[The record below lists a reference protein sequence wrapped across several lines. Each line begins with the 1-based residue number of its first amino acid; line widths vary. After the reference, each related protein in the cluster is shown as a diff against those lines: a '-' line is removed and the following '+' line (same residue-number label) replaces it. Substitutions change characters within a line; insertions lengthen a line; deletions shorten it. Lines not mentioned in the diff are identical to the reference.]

1 MRDLRSC
8 LKKTVIKIFQSA
20 KSCGILPAS
29 KNPFGAYKT
38 SMTFETNQEVLDW
51 YEGQDRALT
60 DEFISE
66 VPWRDVKDYPLDER
80 LVPVLLY
87 MRDIEILTDMY
98 HEELKRTPTG
108 KDSVISKF
116 MERWGIEEIT
126 HGELINR
133 FLNEAGVETPANWKD
148 KISYDV
154 SGVYN
159 FYTRIL
165 TALTNSVG
173 KSFTATHM
181 SYGAINELCAA
192 QAYRRLIEIAD
203 HPVLTHI
210 LKGIIREEAVH
221 TQFYYSVARLELK
234 KSHFAQNIARF
245 IVKNF
250 WRPVGSGARPDDLRN
265 YTIAMLFGDT
275 EGVEWIDRT
284 VTNRIQKL
292 PGFDGITKVT
302 DKIAQIG
309 LNTELE
315 FQQA

>member
-1 MRDLRSC
+1 
-8 LKKTVIKIFQSA
+8 
-20 KSCGILPAS
+20 
-29 KNPFGAYKT
+29 
-38 SMTFETNQEVLDW
+38 MTFETNEEVLDW
-51 YEGQDRALT
+51 YEGQERALT
-60 DEFISE
+60 DEFIGE
-66 VPWRDVKDYPLDER
+66 IPWHTVKDHPLDER

-133 FLNEAGVETPANWKD
+133 FLNEAGIETPENWKE
-148 KISYDV
+148 KISLDV

-165 TALTNSVG
+165 TALPNCVG

-192 QAYRRLIEIAD
+192 QAYRRMIEIAD

-234 KSHFAQNIARF
+234 KSDFAQNIARF

-250 WRPVGSGARPDDLRN
+250 WRPVGSGARSDASRN
-265 YTIAMLFGDT
+265 YAIAMLFGDA
-275 EGVEWIDRT
+275 EGVEWINRT
-284 VTNRIQKL
+284 VTERVQKL

-302 DKIAQIG
+302 DKIAEIG
-309 LNTELE
+309 RNTPLN
-315 FQQA
+315 FQKTLAKQALSLLVIFNAVFYFNRDLIF

>member
-1 MRDLRSC
+1 
-8 LKKTVIKIFQSA
+8 
-20 KSCGILPAS
+20 
-29 KNPFGAYKT
+29 
-38 SMTFETNQEVLDW
+38 MTFETNEEVLDW
-51 YEGQDRALT
+51 YEGQERALT
-60 DEFISE
+60 DEYIGE
-66 VPWRDVKDYPLDER
+66 IPWHTVKDYPLDER

-133 FLNEAGVETPANWKD
+133 FLNEAGFETIGSWKEQ
-148 KISYDV
+148 ISLDV
-154 SGVYN
+154 SGYYN

-165 TALTNSVG
+165 TALTNCVG

-181 SYGAINELCAA
+181 AYGAINELCAA

-210 LKGIIREEAVH
+210 LKGIIREESVH

-234 KSHFAQNIARF
+234 KSNYAQNIARF
-245 IVKNF
+245 IIKNF
-250 WRPVGSGARPDDLRN
+250 WQPVGSGARPDASRN
-265 YTIAMLFGDT
+265 YAIAMLFGDE
-275 EGVEWIDRT
+275 EGVEWINRT
-284 VTNRIQKL
+284 VTGRVQKL
-292 PGFDGITKVT
+292 PGFEGITKVT
-302 DKIAQIG
+302 DRIAEIG
-309 LNTELE
+309 QMTDLEL
-315 FQQA
+315 QRV

>member
-1 MRDLRSC
+1 
-8 LKKTVIKIFQSA
+8 
-20 KSCGILPAS
+20 
-29 KNPFGAYKT
+29 
-38 SMTFETNQEVLDW
+38 MTFETKSEVLDW
-51 YEGQDRALT
+51 YESQERALT
-60 DEFISE
+60 DEFIGDI
-66 VPWRDVKDYPLDER
+66 PWHKVKDYPLDER

-133 FLNEAGVETPANWKD
+133 FLNEAGIETPDNWKE
-148 KISYDV
+148 KINLDV

-165 TALTNSVG
+165 TALTNCVG
-173 KSFTATHM
+173 ESFTATHM
-181 SYGAINELCAA
+181 AYGAINELSAA

-210 LKGIIREEAVH
+210 LKGIIREESVH

-234 KSHFAQNIARF
+234 KSKYSQSIARF

-250 WRPVGSGARPDDLRN
+250 WRPVGSGARPDASRN
-265 YTIAMLFGDT
+265 YAIAMLFGDE
-275 EGVEWIDRT
+275 EGVEWINRT
-284 VTNRIQKL
+284 VTERVQKL

-302 DKIAQIG
+302 DKIAEIG
-309 LNTELE
+309 INTRTKLQTKLAKQALNL
-315 FQQA
+315 FVIFNAVFYFNRDFIF

>member
-1 MRDLRSC
+1 M
-8 LKKTVIKIFQSA
+8 K
-20 KSCGILPAS
+20 
-29 KNPFGAYKT
+29 
-38 SMTFETNQEVLDW
+38 FETKREVLDW
-51 YEGQDRALT
+51 YEGQERALT
-60 DEFISE
+60 DEFIGGIAWHE
-66 VPWRDVKDYPLDER
+66 VKNHPLDER

-98 HEELKRTPTG
+98 HEELRHTPTG
-108 KDSVISKF
+108 KDSIISKF

-133 FLNEAGVETPANWKD
+133 FLNEAGIETPAGWKE
-148 KISYDV
+148 KISLDV

-165 TALTNSVG
+165 TALTNCVG
-173 KSFTATHM
+173 ESFTATHM

-192 QAYRRLIEIAD
+192 QAYRRMIDIAD

-234 KSHFAQNIARF
+234 KSNFARNIARF

-250 WRPVGSGARPDDLRN
+250 WRPVGSGARPDESRN
-265 YTIAMLFGDT
+265 YAIAMLFGDD

-284 VTNRIQKL
+284 VTGRVQKL

-302 DKIAQIG
+302 DKIAEIG
-309 LNTELE
+309 INTKVKLQTELAKQTLSLLVI
-315 FQQA
+315 FNAVFYFNRDLIF

>member
-1 MRDLRSC
+1 
-8 LKKTVIKIFQSA
+8 
-20 KSCGILPAS
+20 
-29 KNPFGAYKT
+29 
-38 SMTFETNQEVLDW
+38 MTFETNEEVLDW
-51 YEGQDRALT
+51 YEDQERALT
-60 DEFISE
+60 DEFIGE
-66 VPWRDVKDYPLDER
+66 IPWHTVRDYPLDER

-133 FLNEAGVETPANWKD
+133 FLNEAGFETSGRWKEQ
-148 KISYDV
+148 ISLEV
-154 SGVYN
+154 SGYYN

-165 TALTNSVG
+165 TALTNCVG

-181 SYGAINELCAA
+181 AYGAINELCAA

-210 LKGIIREEAVH
+210 LKGIIREESVH

-234 KSHFAQNIARF
+234 KSNYAQNIARF
-245 IVKNF
+245 IIKNF
-250 WRPVGSGARPDDLRN
+250 WQPVGSGARPDASRN
-265 YTIAMLFGDT
+265 YAIAMLFGDE
-275 EGVEWIDRT
+275 EGVEWINRT
-284 VTNRIQKL
+284 VTGRVQKL
-292 PGFDGITKVT
+292 PGFEGITKVT
-302 DKIAQIG
+302 DRIAEIG
-309 LNTELE
+309 QTTDLEL
-315 FQQA
+315 QRV

>member
-1 MRDLRSC
+1 
-8 LKKTVIKIFQSA
+8 
-20 KSCGILPAS
+20 
-29 KNPFGAYKT
+29 
-38 SMTFETNQEVLDW
+38 MTFETNEEVLDW
-51 YEGQDRALT
+51 YEDQERALT
-60 DEFISE
+60 DEFIGE
-66 VPWRDVKDYPLDER
+66 IPWHTVRDYPLDER

-133 FLNEAGVETPANWKD
+133 FLNEAGFETIGSWKEQ
-148 KISYDV
+148 ISLDV
-154 SGVYN
+154 SGYYN

-165 TALTNSVG
+165 TALTNCVG

-181 SYGAINELCAA
+181 AYGAINELCAA

-210 LKGIIREEAVH
+210 LKGIIREESVH

-234 KSHFAQNIARF
+234 KSNYAQNIARF
-245 IVKNF
+245 IIKNF
-250 WRPVGSGARPDDLRN
+250 WQPVGSGARPDASRN
-265 YTIAMLFGDT
+265 YAIAMLFGDE

-284 VTNRIQKL
+284 VTGRVQKL
-292 PGFDGITKVT
+292 PGFEGITKVT
-302 DKIAQIG
+302 DRIAEIG
-309 LNTELE
+309 QMTDLEL
-315 FQQA
+315 QRV